1 MALRCEI
8 LKPGGYA
15 SVPSCVLSSKLLQ
28 PSDKLVYV
36 SILSHLGR
44 NKTSWPMIETIMKE
58 TALSRRTVL
67 YSIKRLKEVGLI
79 KVESGFT
86 GMANTYTFGNPESVL
101 ESVRNVENID
111 PRLGV
116 VGSATLAP

>member
-8 LKPGGYA
+8 LKSGGYA
-15 SVPSCVLSSKLLQ
+15 SVPSCILSSKLLQ

-36 SILSHLGR
+36 AILSHLGK
-44 NKTSWPMIETIMKE
+44 NKVSWPKIETIMKE

-79 KVESGFT
+79 KVQSGFT
-86 GMANTYTFGNPESVL
+86 GIANTYTFENPERVL
-101 ESVRNVENID
+101 ENVRDAENID

-116 VGSATLAP
+116 MGSATLAP

>member
-8 LKPGGYA
+8 LKSGGYA
-15 SVPSCVLSSKLLQ
+15 SVPSCILSSKLLQ
-28 PSDKLVYV
+28 PSDKLVYT

-44 NKTSWPMIETIMKE
+44 NKVSWPMIETVMKE

-79 KVESGFT
+79 KVQSGFT
-86 GMANTYTFGNPESVL
+86 GIANTYTFENPERVL
-101 ESVRNVENID
+101 KNVRNVENID

-116 VGSATLAP
+116 MGSATLAP